1 MKIAKLDLPDSAIE
15 FLHSQGFEKLYPPQA
30 DSVKSGL
37 MDGKN
42 ILVSAPTASGKTL
55 IAMLAMLSHL
65 SKNNSDNNNDDSNH
79 NGIGKKVIYLSP
91 LRALAA
97 EKFTE
102 FKKLEKISL
111 GKKIKVGISTGDFE
125 NLEKNLEKNNI
136 LILTNEKMDSIIRH
150 GAEWIE
156 DIGLVISD
164 EVHLIGDESRGPT
177 LEMIL
182 TQLKLL
188 ETKPQIVGLSAT
200 ITNSEELSDWLG
212 CNLVKNDW
220 RPVPLSEGVCD
231 GGEVTMSDG
240 KTFEVE
246 RSIRGTPIDL
256 GVQSVK
262 EGGQS
267 LVFAETRTRSKSLAT
282 KAADAVSQVL
292 EKKDLKNLEKTSKK
306 IMSENEHT
314 ELVKTLALLIKKGVA
329 FHHAG
334 LNQNCRGTV
343 ETEFRKGT
351 IKLLSS
357 TPTLAAGV
365 NLPARRVVISNIN
378 RYNAKVGAN
387 RPISI
392 LEYKQ
397 LCGRAGRPQYDDYGE
412 SIIVGNGNT
421 EDLID
426 YYINGEPEP
435 IISKITDDKSLR
447 THVLSVVVTNPGIKK
462 DDILEFFLQ
471 TLGGMQSRK
480 PTIKFAIDISL
491 RFLSSEYLIVKKGE
505 RYAATEFGKKTSMLY
520 IDPLTATS
528 FRDAVEN
535 VSPDGKHT
543 FGFLHLISKCDEFFP
558 KFSLRNKDYGAASVL
573 IENNSSELL
582 ESISEYDCSR
592 SLLALNAWI
601 TESSELS
608 LSDNLGIESGDMH
621 RMAETA
627 NWLSYCLR
635 EISKHVERADLL
647 DELDNLRKRIVY
659 GIREELLDLVRVK
672 GIGRVRA
679 RILYK
684 NNIRN
689 LDDLAKIPVNKL
701 AEIDKIGSTI
711 ADNIKTELRRIRY

>member
-1 MKIAKLDLPDSAIE
+1 MKIEKLDLPNTAIE
-15 FLHSQGFEKLYPPQA
+15 FLKSQGFEKLYPPQA

-37 MDGKN
+37 LDGKS

-55 IAMLAMLSHL
+55 IAMLAMISYL
-65 SKNNSDNNNDDSNH
+65 SKNN
-79 NGIGKKVIYLSP
+79 GKVIYLSP

-97 EKFTE
+97 EKFSE
-102 FKKLEKISL
+102 FKKLEKVAL
-111 GKKIKVGISTGDFE
+111 GKKIKVAISTGDYE
-125 NLEKNLEKNNI
+125 NIEKNLEKSNL

-150 GAEWIE
+150 GAEWVE
-156 DIGLVISD
+156 EIGLVIAD
-164 EVHLIGDESRGPT
+164 EVHLIGDENRGPT

-188 ETKPQIVGLSAT
+188 ETNPQIVGLSAT
-200 ITNSEELSDWLG
+200 ITNSNEIAEWLD
-212 CNLVKNDW
+212 CILVKNDW

-231 GGEVTMSDG
+231 AGEVTMNDG
-240 KTFEVE
+240 KVFSVE
-246 RSIRGTPIDL
+246 RSICGTPIDL

-267 LVFAETRTRSKSLAT
+267 LVFAETRNRSKSLAT
-282 KAADAVSQVL
+282 KAADAISQIL
-292 EKKDLKNLEKTSKK
+292 EKKDLKELEKTSKK
-306 IMSENEHT
+306 ILSENEHT
-314 ELVKTLALLIKKGVA
+314 ELIKTLAFLVKKGVA

-334 LNQNCRGTV
+334 LNQNCRQTI

-365 NLPARRVVISNIN
+365 NLPARRVVISNIT

-412 SIIVGNGNT
+412 AIIVGNGNT

-447 THVLSVVVTNPGIKK
+447 THILSVVVTHPGIKK
-462 DDILEFFLQ
+462 DEILEFFLQ
-471 TLGGMQSRK
+471 TLGGLQSRK
-480 PTIKFAIDISL
+480 PTIKFAINISL
-491 RFLSSEYLIVKKGE
+491 RFLSSEYLIIKKDE
-505 RYAATEFGKKTSMLY
+505 RFTATKFGKKTSMLY
-520 IDPLTATS
+520 IDPLTATY
-528 FRDAVEN
+528 FRDAIEN
-535 VSPDGKHT
+535 VSQDRKHT
-543 FGFLHLISKCDEFFP
+543 FGFLHLISNCEEFFP
-558 KFSLRNKDYGAASVL
+558 KFSLRKKDYESASL
-573 IENNSSELL
+573 LLENNSSELL
-582 ESISEYDCSR
+582 EPISEYDCSR
-592 SLLALNAWI
+592 SLLALHAWI

-608 LSDNLGIESGDMH
+608 LSDNFGVESGDMH

-647 DELDNLRKRIVY
+647 EELGNLRKRIVY
-659 GIREELLDLVRVK
+659 GIREELLDLVKVK

-684 NNIRN
+684 HRIKN

-711 ADNIKTELRRIRY
+711 AENIKSELRKVR

>member
-1 MKIAKLDLPDSAIE
+1 MKIDKLDLPDSAIE
-15 FLHSQGFEKLYPPQA
+15 FLKSQGFEKLYPPQI

-37 MDGKN
+37 LDGKS

-55 IAMLAMLSHL
+55 IAMLAMFSYL
-65 SKNNSDNNNDDSNH
+65 SKNN
-79 NGIGKKVIYLSP
+79 GKVVYLSP

-102 FKKLEKISL
+102 FKKLEKIAL
-111 GKKIKVGISTGDFE
+111 GKKIKVGVSTGDFDGI
-125 NLEKNLEKNNI
+125 EKNLEKSDI
-136 LILTNEKMDSIIRH
+136 LILTNEKMDSVIRH
-150 GAEWIE
+150 GVEWIDE
-156 DIGLVISD
+156 IGLVISD
-164 EVHLIGDESRGPT
+164 EVHLIGDENRGPT

-188 ETKPQIVGLSAT
+188 DSKPQIVGLSAT
-200 ITNSEELSDWLG
+200 ITNSDEIANWLD
-212 CNLVKNDW
+212 CKLVKNDW

-231 GGEVTMSDG
+231 GGEVTMNDG
-240 KTFEVE
+240 NIFDVE
-246 RSIRGTPIDL
+246 RSLRGTPIDL

-262 EGGQS
+262 QGGQS

-282 KAADAVSQVL
+282 KAADVISQML
-292 EKKDLKNLEKTSKK
+292 KKNELKELEKTSKK
-306 IMSENEHT
+306 ILSQNENT
-314 ELVKTLALLIKKGVA
+314 EIVKTLAILVKKGVA

-334 LNQNCRGTV
+334 LNQNCR
-343 ETEFRKGT
+343 EIIEKEFRNGT

-378 RYNAKVGAN
+378 RYNAKIGRN
-387 RPISI
+387 MPISI

-412 SIIVGNGNT
+412 SIIVGSGNVEELT
-421 EDLID
+421 EH
-426 YYINGEPEP
+426 YINGEPEP

-447 THVLSVVVTNPGIKK
+447 THILSVIVTHPGIKK
-462 DDILEFFLQ
+462 DEILEFFLQ
-471 TLGGMQSRK
+471 TLGGLQSRK

-491 RFLSSEYLIVKKGE
+491 RFLSSEFLIIKKGE

-520 IDPLTATS
+520 IDPLTATH

-535 VSPDGKHT
+535 VSQDRKHT
-543 FGFLHLISKCDEFFP
+543 FGFLHLISSCEEFFP
-558 KFSLRNKDYGAASVL
+558 KFSLRNKDYESASLL

-582 ESISEYDCSR
+582 EPISEYDCSR
-592 SLLALNAWI
+592 SLLALQAWI

-608 LSDNLGIESGDMH
+608 LSDSFSIESGDMH
-621 RMAETA
+621 RMAEMA

-635 EISKHVERADLL
+635 EISKHVDRADLL
-647 DELDNLRKRIVY
+647 EELDDFRKRIVY

-684 NNIRN
+684 HKIKN

-711 ADNIKTELRRIRY
+711 ADNIKSELRKVRY

>member
-1 MKIAKLDLPDSAIE
+1 MKIEKLDLPDSAIE
-15 FLHSQGFEKLYPPQA
+15 FLKSQGYEKLYPPQA
-30 DSVKSGL
+30 DSIESGL
-37 MDGKN
+37 LDGKS

-55 IAMLAMLSHL
+55 IAMLAIISYL
-65 SKNNSDNNNDDSNH
+65 SKNT
-79 NGIGKKVIYLSP
+79 GKVIYLSP

-97 EKFTE
+97 EKFSE
-102 FKKLEKISL
+102 FKKLEKVAI
-111 GKKIKVGISTGDFE
+111 GNKVKVSISTGDYE
-125 NLEKNLEKNNI
+125 NIEKNLEKSNV

-150 GAEWIE
+150 GAEWVE
-156 DIGLVISD
+156 EIGLVITD
-164 EVHLIGDESRGPT
+164 EVHLIGDENRGPT

-200 ITNSEELSDWLG
+200 ITNSDEIADWLD
-212 CNLVKNDW
+212 CKLVKNDW
-220 RPVPLSEGVCD
+220 RPVPLTEGVCD
-231 GGEVTMSDG
+231 AGEVTMNDG
-240 KTFEVE
+240 KTFSVE

-267 LVFAETRTRSKSLAT
+267 LVFAETRNRSKSLAT
-282 KAADAVSQVL
+282 KAADAISQIL
-292 EKKDLKNLEKTSKK
+292 EKKDLKELEKTSKK
-306 IMSENEHT
+306 ILAQNEHT
-314 ELVKTLALLIKKGVA
+314 ELIKTLAFLVKKGVA

-334 LNQNCRGTV
+334 LNQNCRETI

-365 NLPARRVVISNIN
+365 NLPARRVVISNVN

-412 SIIVGNGNT
+412 AIIVGNGNT
-421 EDLID
+421 ADLID
-426 YYINGEPEP
+426 YYVNGEPEP

-447 THVLSVVVTNPGIKK
+447 THILSVIVTHPGIKK
-462 DDILEFFLQ
+462 DEILEFFLQ
-471 TLGGMQSRK
+471 TLGGLQSRK

-491 RFLSSEYLIVKKGE
+491 RFLSSKYLIIKKGE

-520 IDPLTATS
+520 IDPLTATY
-528 FRDAVEN
+528 FRDAIEN
-535 VSPDGKHT
+535 VSQERKHT
-543 FGFLHLISKCDEFFP
+543 FGFLHLISNCEEFFP
-558 KFSLRNKDYGAASVL
+558 KFSLRKKDYESASLL

-582 ESISEYDCSR
+582 EQISEYDCSR
-592 SLLALNAWI
+592 SLLALQAWI

-621 RMAETA
+621 RMTETA

-635 EISKHVERADLL
+635 EISKHVKRADLL
-647 DELDNLRKRIVY
+647 EELGNLRKRIVY
-659 GIREELLDLVRVK
+659 GIREELLELVRVK

-679 RILYK
+679 RTLYK
-684 NNIRN
+684 HGIKN

-701 AEIDKIGSTI
+701 AEIDKIGSTL
-711 ADNIKTELRRIRY
+711 ADNIKSELRKVR

>member
-1 MKIAKLDLPDSAIE
+1 MKIEKLDLPDAAIK
-15 FLHSQGFEKLYPPQA
+15 FLKSQGYEKLYPPQA

-37 MDGKN
+37 LDGKS

-55 IAMLAMLSHL
+55 IAMLAMISYL
-65 SKNNSDNNNDDSNH
+65 SKNT
-79 NGIGKKVIYLSP
+79 GKVIYLSP

-97 EKFTE
+97 EKFSE
-102 FKKLEKISL
+102 FKKLEKVAI
-111 GKKIKVGISTGDFE
+111 GNKVKVSISTGDYE
-125 NLEKNLEKNNI
+125 NIEKHLEKSNV

-150 GAEWIE
+150 GAEWVE
-156 DIGLVISD
+156 EIGLVITD
-164 EVHLIGDESRGPT
+164 EVHLIGDENRGPT

-188 ETKPQIVGLSAT
+188 DTKPQIVGLSAT
-200 ITNSEELSDWLG
+200 ITNSDEIADWLD
-212 CNLVKNDW
+212 CKLVKNDW
-220 RPVPLSEGVCD
+220 RPVPLTEGVCD
-231 GGEVTMSDG
+231 AGEVTMNDG
-240 KTFEVE
+240 KTFSVE

-267 LVFAETRTRSKSLAT
+267 LVFAETRNRSKSLAT
-282 KAADAVSQVL
+282 KAADAIFQIL
-292 EKKDLKNLEKTSKK
+292 EKKDLKELEKTSKK
-306 IMSENEHT
+306 ILSENEHT
-314 ELVKTLALLIKKGVA
+314 ELIKTLAFLVKKGVA

-334 LNQNCRGTV
+334 LNQNCRETI

-365 NLPARRVVISNIN
+365 NLPARRVVISSVN

-412 SIIVGNGNT
+412 AIIVGNGNA
-421 EDLID
+421 EDLIN
-426 YYINGEPEP
+426 YYIDGEPEP

-447 THVLSVVVTNPGIKK
+447 THILSVIVTHPGIKK
-462 DDILEFFLQ
+462 DEILEFFLQ
-471 TLGGMQSRK
+471 TLGGLQSRK

-491 RFLSSEYLIVKKGE
+491 RFLSSEYLIIKKGE

-520 IDPLTATS
+520 IDPLTATY
-528 FRDAVEN
+528 FRAAIEN
-535 VSPDGKHT
+535 VSQERKHT
-543 FGFLHLISKCDEFFP
+543 FGFLHLISNCEEFFP
-558 KFSLRNKDYGAASVL
+558 KFSLRKKDYESASLL

-582 ESISEYDCSR
+582 EPISEYDCSR
-592 SLLALNAWI
+592 SLLALQAWI
-601 TESSELS
+601 SESSELS

-621 RMAETA
+621 RMTETA

-647 DELDNLRKRIVY
+647 EELGNLRKRIVY
-659 GIREELLDLVRVK
+659 GIKEELLELVRIK

-679 RILYK
+679 RTLYK
-684 NNIRN
+684 HGIKN

-701 AEIDKIGSTI
+701 AEIDKIGSTL
-711 ADNIKTELRRIRY
+711 ADNIKSELRKVR

>member
-1 MKIAKLDLPDSAIE
+1 MKIDKLDLPDSAIE
-15 FLHSQGFEKLYPPQA
+15 FLKSQGFEKLYPPQV

-37 MDGKN
+37 LDGKN

-55 IAMLAMLSHL
+55 IAMLAMFSYL
-65 SKNNSDNNNDDSNH
+65 SKNN
-79 NGIGKKVIYLSP
+79 GKVVYLSP

-102 FKKLEKISL
+102 FKKLEKIAL
-111 GKKIKVGISTGDFE
+111 GKKIKVGISTGDFDGI
-125 NLEKNLEKNNI
+125 EKNLEKSDI
-136 LILTNEKMDSIIRH
+136 LILTNEKMDSVIRH
-150 GAEWIE
+150 GVEWIDE
-156 DIGLVISD
+156 IGLVISD
-164 EVHLIGDESRGPT
+164 EVHLIGDENRGPT

-188 ETKPQIVGLSAT
+188 DSKPQIVGLSAT
-200 ITNSEELSDWLG
+200 ITNSDEIANWLD
-212 CNLVKNDW
+212 CKLVKNDW

-231 GGEVTMSDG
+231 GGEVTMNDG
-240 KTFEVE
+240 NIFDVE
-246 RSIRGTPIDL
+246 RSLRGTPIDL

-262 EGGQS
+262 QGGQS

-282 KAADAVSQVL
+282 KAADVISQMLKKNELKEL
-292 EKKDLKNLEKTSKK
+292 EKISKK
-306 IMSENEHT
+306 ILSQNENT
-314 ELVKTLALLIKKGVA
+314 EIVKTLAILVKKGVA

-334 LNQNCRGTV
+334 LNQNCR
-343 ETEFRKGT
+343 EIIEKEFRNGT

-378 RYNAKVGAN
+378 RYNAKIGRN
-387 RPISI
+387 MPISI

-412 SIIVGNGNT
+412 SIIVGSGNVEELT
-421 EDLID
+421 EH
-426 YYINGEPEP
+426 YINGEPEP

-447 THVLSVVVTNPGIKK
+447 THILSVIVTHPGIKK
-462 DDILEFFLQ
+462 DEILEFFLQ
-471 TLGGMQSRK
+471 TLGGLQSRK

-491 RFLSSEYLIVKKGE
+491 RFLSSEFLIIKKGE

-520 IDPLTATS
+520 IDPLTATH

-535 VSPDGKHT
+535 VSQDRKHT
-543 FGFLHLISKCDEFFP
+543 FGFLHLISSCEEFFP
-558 KFSLRNKDYGAASVL
+558 KFSLRNKDYESASLL

-582 ESISEYDCSR
+582 EPISEYDCSR
-592 SLLALNAWI
+592 SLLALQAWI

-608 LSDNLGIESGDMH
+608 LSDSFSIESGDMH
-621 RMAETA
+621 RMAEMA

-635 EISKHVERADLL
+635 EISKHVDRVDLL
-647 DELDNLRKRIVY
+647 EELDDFRKRIVY

-684 NNIRN
+684 HKIKN

-711 ADNIKTELRRIRY
+711 ADNIKSELRKVRY

>member
-1 MKIAKLDLPDSAIE
+1 MNIDKLKLSESVIE
-15 FLHSQGFEKLYPPQA
+15 FLKSQGYTKLYPPQA

-37 MDGKN
+37 LDGQS

-55 IAMLAMLSHL
+55 IAMLAMLSYL
-65 SKNNSDNNNDDSNH
+65 SNNK
-79 NGIGKKVIYLSP
+79 GKVIYLSP

-102 FKKLEKISL
+102 FKKLEKIAL
-111 GKKIKVGISTGDFE
+111 GNKVKVAISTGDFE
-125 NLEKNLEKNNI
+125 NIEKNLEKSNV

-150 GAEWIE
+150 GAEWVDE
-156 DIGLVISD
+156 IGLVISD
-164 EVHLIGDESRGPT
+164 EVHLIGDENRGPT

-200 ITNSEELSDWLG
+200 ITNSDEIADWLE
-212 CNLVKNDW
+212 CKLVKNDW
-220 RPVPLSEGVCD
+220 RPVPLSEGVCNE
-231 GGEVTMSDG
+231 GQVTMSDG

-246 RSIRGTPIDL
+246 RSLMGTPIDL
-256 GVQSVK
+256 GVQSVHQ
-262 EGGQS
+262 GGQS
-267 LVFAETRTRSKSLAT
+267 LVFAETRVRSKSLAT
-282 KAADAVSQVL
+282 KAADAIFQIL
-292 EKKDLKNLEKTSKK
+292 EKKEIIALEKTSKK
-306 IMSENEHT
+306 LLSENEHT
-314 ELVKTLALLIKKGVA
+314 ELVKTLALLVKKGVA

-334 LNQNCRGTV
+334 LNQKCRETI

-412 SIIVGNGNT
+412 SIIVGKGNT
-421 EDLID
+421 EDLIEH
-426 YYINGEPEP
+426 YINGEPEP
-435 IISKITDDKSLR
+435 IVSKITDDKSLR
-447 THVLSVVVTNPGIKK
+447 THILSVIVTHPGIKK
-462 DDILEFFLQ
+462 EEILEFFLQ
-471 TLGGMQSRK
+471 TLGGLQSRK

-491 RFLSSEYLIVKKGE
+491 RFLSSKFLIIKKGE

-520 IDPLTATS
+520 IDPLTATY
-528 FRDAVEN
+528 FRDSIEN
-535 VSPDGKHT
+535 ISQERKHT
-543 FGFLHLISKCDEFFP
+543 FGFLHMLTNCEEFFP
-558 KFSLRNKDYGAASVL
+558 KFSLRQKDYEAASL
-573 IENNSSELL
+573 MIDNHSSQLL
-582 ESISEYDCSR
+582 EPISEYDCSR
-592 SLLALNAWI
+592 SLLALQSWI
-601 TESSELS
+601 TESTELS
-608 LSDNLGIESGDMH
+608 LSDSLGIESGDMH
-621 RMAETA
+621 RMTENA

-647 DELDNLRKRIVY
+647 EELSDLRNRIVY

-679 RILYK
+679 RILFK
-684 NNIRN
+684 HGIKN
-689 LDDLAKIPVNKL
+689 LDDLGKIPVNKL

-711 ADNIKTELRRIRY
+711 ADNIKAELRKVR